1 MTLNYEHLVDYTD
14 ILLRLE
20 DAEQALFKIRTKDLL
35 CHPELKQRH
44 GLLSRTVSLDLL
56 YDGILSEQAL
66 QVWYPSVT
74 PQLSPACRGQNMW
87 TAAECLFTGE
97 AGHGRAVRTESEPV
111 PTPPPPPDAS
121 SRPQL
126 QSVIFL
132 LCLPKGQINK
142 SLLLDQTTLQAS

>member
-1 MTLNYEHLVDYTD
+1 MKTLNYKHLVDYTD
-14 ILLRLE
+14 ILLRIE
-20 DAEQALFKIRTKDLL
+20 GAEQALFKMRTKDLL
-35 CHPELKQRH
+35 CHPEIKQRH
-44 GLLSRTVSLDLL
+44 GLLSRIVSLSLL

-66 QVWYPSVT
+66 LVWYPSVT

-97 AGHGRAVRTESEPV
+97 AGHGHAVWTESEPV
-111 PTPPPPPDAS
+111 PTPNAS

-132 LCLPKGQINK
+132 LCLPKGQINNK
-142 SLLLDQTTLQAS
+142 SLLLGQTTLQTS

>member
-1 MTLNYEHLVDYTD
+1 MTLNYKHLVDYTD
-14 ILLRLE
+14 ILLRIE

-35 CHPELKQRH
+35 CHPEIKQRH
-44 GLLSRTVSLDLL
+44 GLLSRIVSLSLL

-66 QVWYPSVT
+66 LVWYPSVT

-97 AGHGRAVRTESEPV
+97 AGHGHAVWMESEPV
-111 PTPPPPPDAS
+111 PTPLNAS

-132 LCLPKGQINK
+132 LCLPKGQINNK
-142 SLLLDQTTLQAS
+142 PLLLGQTTLQAS